1 MFRYFISREFFLTLV
16 GLGVV
21 GLLLYIAIFFVFLPT
36 YTRHGDA
43 VLVPDVNEVSLEEAE
58 NLLEENGLRSEVRD
72 CTYIE
77 DLPPLSIVAQY
88 PVPLSRVKP
97 KRKVFLTLNQKQ
109 PPTVKMPQVIDL
121 SLYQAQA
128 RLESWKLEVGTVT
141 RVPDIAENFVLR
153 VSHKGQ
159 AIKSGELLPQ
169 GSKIDLVVG
178 DGLRGG
184 RSVEIPDLV
193 GLQFEEALNRLRIS
207 NLGLGVIVYNPD
219 ATEDIYGQVYS
230 QNPRPGSGNSVKEGY
245 PIDLYIYGEEPE
257 SNEGV
262 DL

>member
-1 MFRYFISREFFLTLV
+1 MRYFISKEFFLTLA
-16 GLGVV
+16 GLGIL
-21 GLLLYIAIFFVFLPT
+21 GLILYLIIFFVFLPT

-43 VLVPDVNEVSLEEAE
+43 VLVPDVNEVSLTEAE
-58 NLLEENGLRSEVRD
+58 GLLKEKGLRSEVRD
-72 CTYIE
+72 CTYIA
-77 DLPPLSIVAQY
+77 DLPALSVVAQY

-97 KRKVFLTLNQKQ
+97 KRKVFLTLNQQQ
-109 PPTVKMPQVIDL
+109 PPTVKMPVVIDL

-128 RLESWKLEVGTVT
+128 RLESWKLAVGTVT

-153 VSHKGQ
+153 VSFKGK
-159 AIKSGELLPQ
+159 AVKTGDLLPQ

-178 DGLRGG
+178 DGLKGG
-184 RSVEIPDLV
+184 RSVVVPDLV
-193 GLQFEEALNRLRIS
+193 GLIFEEALNTLRMN

-219 ATEDIYGQVYS
+219 APVELYGQVYS
-230 QNPRPGSGNSVKEGY
+230 QNPRTGNGESVKEGY

-257 SNEGV
+257 ANEGV